1 MAAVNSSAVI
11 ALSAQA
17 LLLLSLICCV
27 LSAKLTPPSAVEQN
41 QPQTVA
47 KTNGVLTDASSGTA
61 AARSNFPIITSTDDL
76 EVVAHTGPEGLGRQ
90 KRYIGW
96 GRRPSLRYNKAV
108 SMIDHDNLFNRMH
121 NNFDKR

>member
-27 LSAKLTPPSAVEQN
+27 LSAKLTPPSVAEQN
-41 QPQTVA
+41 QQGAA
-47 KTNGVLTDASSGTA
+47 KTNGALTESSSGVSP

-108 SMIDHDNLFNRMH
+108 STIDHDNLFNRMH